1 MTDLV
6 TYIKESSV
14 MEWSP
19 APATAAYIWLKKS
32 QENKWKSGGKTST
45 VDTVKFVHHILDVMY
60 EMADNK
66 EKNFGIKFDEICGN
80 LVSHLWLYSKTLS
93 TLESNHYIRKTGN
106 LYYVLLTT
114 TTKENTIP
122 CEESIP
128 IYELPI
134 PNYKTMQS
142 VSDDAIKEAVIKAVD
157 RLKKT
162 VKLY

>member
-1 MTDLV
+1 MTDLI
-6 TYIKESSV
+6 TYIKEGNIT
-14 MEWSP
+14 EWSP
-19 APATAAYIWLKKS
+19 APATAAYMWLKKA
-32 QENKWKSGGKTST
+32 QENRGKSGGKTSS

-60 EMADNK
+60 EMAENK
-66 EKNFGIKFDEICGN
+66 EKNFGIKYDEICGN

-93 TLESNHYIRKTGN
+93 VLEANHYIRKTGN
-106 LYYVLLTT
+106 IYYVLLTT

-122 CEESIP
+122 CEESVP
-128 IYELPI
+128 IYELTI

-142 VSDDAIKEAVIKAVD
+142 VSDDVIKESVIKAAD